1 MRVTDSLA
9 STPVKRVNSNAPT
22 TPNTSPRRSIRL
34 KGQNTPAQGSPSSP
48 PLVTPPASPV
58 RKSQPRV
65 LATPNSSPK
74 RSVGTSVSPLK
85 RQGLKASPTRIQ
97 RDSDDRWIRRVHS
110 TEHAQEA
117 FASPR
122 IGHAMSSEDV
132 LQASRTV
139 KLILRNSPSTSQLPL
154 KRRRIGSD
162 EDERRMKRARREVT
176 NAHLMVPL
184 GESSTSGEIQGSG
197 QMIHD
202 HGATNNVVNI
212 GSLEYS
218 APTWASSRVPI
229 SHEDVKPRLPS
240 TWGDDSHL
248 VADMIRPIETT
259 KEVYDKARWALHFY
273 HARVTSGDKPQL
285 IQQARVLLADAQAK
299 WNERADLYVRNG
311 KYHQL
316 VEILASDETP
326 PFPSFAEAISTSF

>member
-9 STPVKRVNSNAPT
+9 STPVKRVNNNGPT
-22 TPNTSPRRSIRL
+22 TPTTSPRRSIRL
-34 KGQNTPAQGSPSSP
+34 KGQITPAQESPSSP

-58 RKSQPRV
+58 HKSQPRV

-74 RSVGTSVSPLK
+74 RSIGTSVSPLK
-85 RQGLKASPTRIQ
+85 KQGLKSSPTRIQ
-97 RDSDDRWIRRVHS
+97 RDSDDRWIRRVRS
-110 TEHAQEA
+110 TENAPEA
-117 FASPR
+117 FASPH

-132 LQASRTV
+132 LQALQTV
-139 KLILRNSPSTSQLPL
+139 KSILRNSPSSQLPL

-162 EDERRMKRARREVT
+162 EDERRLKRARREVT

-184 GESSTSGEIQGSG
+184 GESSTGGETQGSR

-212 GSLEYS
+212 ETMEYS
-218 APTWASSRVPI
+218 ASTWASSRESI
-229 SHEDVKPRLPS
+229 SHEEDVEPRLPS
-240 TWGDDSHL
+240 TWGEDSHL
-248 VADMIRPIETT
+248 VADMIRPVETA
-259 KEVYDKARWALHFY
+259 KEVYDEARWALHFY
-273 HARVTSGDKPQL
+273 HARVASGDKPQL
-285 IQQARVLLADAQAK
+285 IQQAQVLLANAQAK
-299 WNERADLYVRNG
+299 WNERADFLVRNG